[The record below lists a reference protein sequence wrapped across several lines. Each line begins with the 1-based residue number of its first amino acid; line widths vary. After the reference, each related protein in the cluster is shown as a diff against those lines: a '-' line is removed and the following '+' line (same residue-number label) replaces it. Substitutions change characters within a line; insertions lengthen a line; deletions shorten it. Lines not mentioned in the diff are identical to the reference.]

1 MVIINVVLLLI
12 EIKPYLAGVDTKM
25 GDHTQYPL
33 LLTFFFFVAFTFRR
47 EARINS
53 KLIYYFP
60 RMTRETESNDASSSL
75 FEKHFVENPCLRATH
90 DYVNHKAPQAAG

>member
-25 GDHTQYPL
+25 GDHTQYPV
-33 LLTFFFFVAFTFRR
+33 LLTFFVAFTFRR

-53 KLIYYFP
+53 KLIL
-60 RMTRETESNDASSSL
+60 L
-75 FEKHFVENPCLRATH
+75 FSTH
-90 DYVNHKAPQAAG
+90 DQRD

>member
-25 GDHTQYPL
+25 GDHTQYPV

-53 KLIYYFP
+53 KLIL
-60 RMTRETESNDASSSL
+60 L
-75 FEKHFVENPCLRATH
+75 FSTH
-90 DYVNHKAPQAAG
+90 DQIDWK